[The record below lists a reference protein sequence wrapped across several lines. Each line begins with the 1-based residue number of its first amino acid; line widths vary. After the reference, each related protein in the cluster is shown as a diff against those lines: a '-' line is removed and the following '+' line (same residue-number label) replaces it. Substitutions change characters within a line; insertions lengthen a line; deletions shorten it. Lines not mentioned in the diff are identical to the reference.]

1 MLFCLLYYL
10 WFHLKNKID
19 MNWKNVAENLALVLV
34 GVGFGAFMGHRITK
48 VTSEGLTELMQ
59 PTIEK
64 AIDKETISNTI
75 SNAIDLKIDKIKKS
89 DTLVIDVNQQ
99 PANDQKP
106 TNTFNKNCDCK
117 VSNTQFKQLTDG
129 QQRRLSRWL
138 ED

>member
-10 WFHLKNKID
+10 WFHLKNKTD
-19 MNWKNVAENLALVLV
+19 MNWKIFTLALILFVTGALT
-34 GVGFGAFMGHRITK
+34 GAFIQYRGF
-48 VTSEGLTELMQ
+48 SNGYDNATEAMKPIISQ
-59 PTIEK
+59 

-117 VSNTQFKQLTDG
+117 VTKAQFKKLTDSR
-129 QQRRLSRWL
+129 QRRLSRWL
-138 ED
+138 EE